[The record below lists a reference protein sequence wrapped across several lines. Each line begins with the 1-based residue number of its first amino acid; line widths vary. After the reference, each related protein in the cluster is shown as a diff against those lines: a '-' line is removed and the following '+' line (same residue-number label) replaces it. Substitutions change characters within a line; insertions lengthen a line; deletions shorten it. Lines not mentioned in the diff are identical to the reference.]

1 MFRRIHDLDRS
12 QVLFAF
18 EGRQIVG
25 RTGDTVAAALF
36 EAGQPISRATAK
48 DGAPRGPFCMM
59 GGCFDCLMVIDGQAN
74 RQACQTII
82 RDGMTVARQLG
93 ASSRVVDGGE

>member
-1 MFRRIHDLDRS
+1 MFRRLHDLDRP

-25 RTGDTVAAALF
+25 RTGDTVAAALL
-36 EAGQPISRATAK
+36 EAGQPVSRATAK

-59 GGCFDCLMVIDGQAN
+59 GCVSECLMVIDGQAN
-74 RQACQTII
+74 RQACRRSFAT
-82 RDGMTVARQLG
+82 A
-93 ASSRVVDGGE
+93 